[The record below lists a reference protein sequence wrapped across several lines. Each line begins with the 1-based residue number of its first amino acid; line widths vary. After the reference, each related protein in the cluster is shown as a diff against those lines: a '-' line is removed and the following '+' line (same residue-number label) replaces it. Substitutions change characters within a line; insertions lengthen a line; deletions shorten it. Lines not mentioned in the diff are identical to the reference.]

1 MYIVRYDT
9 TSLFCIIL
17 FIISL
22 ASFISFSL
30 ICLLDS
36 FLDTCSSPDASL
48 ILASKESIS
57 SALSVGSILIE
68 NIAPILPTKFPS
80 HFNSTFDG

>member
-1 MYIVRYDT
+1 MYIVKYDT

-36 FLDTCSSPDASL
+36 FFDICNNPEASL
-48 ILASKESIS
+48 ILASNESIN
-57 SALSVGSILIE
+57 SALSVGSIFIE
-68 NIAPILPTKFPS
+68 NIVPIFLTKFPN